1 MRTLPITTKR
11 VGDDEEAKTEDEIEI
26 RFVHG
31 ERRVEKSPGLKPI
44 QIIRCVFLRCTEV
57 QLPLLK

>member
-31 ERRVEKSPGLKPI
+31 ERRVEKSPGLKAHSNYKV
-44 QIIRCVFLRCTEV
+44 RVFG
-57 QLPLLK
+57 LKSSSPC